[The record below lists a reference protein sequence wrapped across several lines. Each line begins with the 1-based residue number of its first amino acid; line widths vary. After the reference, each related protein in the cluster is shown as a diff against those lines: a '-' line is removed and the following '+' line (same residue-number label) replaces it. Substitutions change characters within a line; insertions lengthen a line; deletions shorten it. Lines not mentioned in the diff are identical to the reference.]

1 MDVSVV
7 LRILGIDFLI
17 RTNSN
22 KVKNMVHII
31 L

>member
-1 MDVSVV
+1 MDVSAV

-22 KVKNMVHII
+22 TVKNMVHI